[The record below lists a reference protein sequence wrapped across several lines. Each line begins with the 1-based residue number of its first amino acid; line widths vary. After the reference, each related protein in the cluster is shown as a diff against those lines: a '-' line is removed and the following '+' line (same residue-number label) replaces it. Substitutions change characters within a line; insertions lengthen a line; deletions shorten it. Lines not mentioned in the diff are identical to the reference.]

1 MFEYT
6 SVDDETDR
14 FVLHSQT
21 EPEIAFSSD
30 MEEDPDY
37 ERGYVT
43 NQDGVS
49 RDMMSFLHQFY
60 EQFPEKRNSDLYLTS
75 ESYGGSCFQR
85 STWPLG
91 KYVPSIATTI
101 LNDNEARLNP
111 IPLKG
116 IAIGNQWT
124 DPNTQ
129 ILTHGTQAFY
139 LGLVDDQQA
148 QHLLSLAHQA
158 LLRNIVSP
166 HEARLRLAR
175 R

>member
-85 STWPLG
+85 ST
-91 KYVPSIATTI
+91 
-101 LNDNEARLNP
+101 
-111 IPLKG
+111 
-116 IAIGNQWT
+116 
-124 DPNTQ
+124 
-129 ILTHGTQAFY
+129 
-139 LGLVDDQQA
+139 
-148 QHLLSLAHQA
+148 
-158 LLRNIVSP
+158 
-166 HEARLRLAR
+166 
-175 R
+175 